1 MEFNAPIQERNAYW
15 DCVKFFMILLVVVG
29 HSLSFGIE
37 NSRMG
42 LSLFNLIYC
51 FHMPVFVFVSGRF
64 CNKAGSRFLKSCF
77 KVLETY
83 LLFQIIFTL
92 YEYPGEFGSQ
102 FFFPRVAM
110 WYLLSLFFWRMF
122 ILFIPKKLESK
133 PTLLICLAVIGALF
147 SVFVPISTMFSFQR
161 TFFFFPFFLLGYLTK
176 NVDFQFL
183 WNRSLNKKLCVAFLV
198 VLWGGLYAVDDKIY
212 MYYSGLMMG
221 GVKIMLCRIICLIS
235 SAFIG
240 LLVLKLIP
248 VSDFAASV
256 GKRTLY
262 IYIYHIIV
270 VLYLGRYLCG
280 IGLLPTSLIPLL
292 LYSIVSFSLLIVLS
306 KFRFL
311 NVLLNPFSSLCDY
324 VLSEKERR

>member
-1 MEFNAPIQERNAYW
+1 MKRNN
-15 DCVKFFMILLVVVG
+15 FLLNIM
-29 HSLSFGIE
+29 LTLISF
-37 NSRMG
+37 
-42 LSLFNLIYC
+42 
-51 FHMPVFVFVSGRF
+51 
-64 CNKAGSRFLKSCF
+64 
-77 KVLETY
+77 
-83 LLFQIIFTL
+83 
-92 YEYPGEFGSQ
+92 
-102 FFFPRVAM
+102 
-110 WYLLSLFFWRMF
+110 
-122 ILFIPKKLESK
+122 
-133 PTLLICLAVIGALF
+133 LLII
-147 SVFVPISTMFSFQR
+147 I
-161 TFFFFPFFLLGYLTK
+161 
-176 NVDFQFL
+176 N
-183 WNRSLNKKLCVAFLV
+183 
-198 VLWGGLYAVDDKIY
+198 IY
-212 MYYSGLMMG
+212 MYYSGLMIG
-221 GVKIMLCRIICLIS
+221 GVKIMFCRIICLIS

-256 GKRTLY
+256 GKRTLF

>member
-1 MEFNAPIQERNAYW
+1 MEVNASIQERNAYW

-29 HSLSFGIE
+29 HSLSMGIG
-37 NSRMG
+37 NSRVG

-64 CNKAGSRFLKSCF
+64 CNKASSRFLKSCF
-77 KVLETY
+77 RILETY
-83 LLFQIIFTL
+83 LFFQIIFTL
-92 YEYPGEFGSQ
+92 YEYPDEFGSQ

-133 PTLLICLAVIGALF
+133 PILLICLAVIGALV

-183 WNRSLNKKLCVAFLV
+183 WNRWLNKMLCVVLLV
-198 VLWGGLYAVDDKIY
+198 VLWGAFYAVDDNIY
-212 MYYSGLMMG
+212 MYYSGLMIG
-221 GVKIMLCRIICLIS
+221 GVKIMFCRIICLIS
-235 SAFIG
+235 SSFIG

-256 GKRTLY
+256 GKRTLF

-280 IGLLPTSLIPLL
+280 IGFLPNSLIPLL

-306 KFRFL
+306 KFRSL
-311 NVLLNPFSSLCDY
+311 NVFLNPFSSFCDF
-324 VLSEKERR
+324 VLNERGRR